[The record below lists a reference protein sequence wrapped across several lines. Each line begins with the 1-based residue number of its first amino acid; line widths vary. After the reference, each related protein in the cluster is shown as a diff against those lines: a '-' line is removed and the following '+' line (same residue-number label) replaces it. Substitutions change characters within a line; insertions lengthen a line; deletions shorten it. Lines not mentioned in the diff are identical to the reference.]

1 MDFLGMYRELRAK
14 HGPQKWWPQRT
25 KECFEICAGAI
36 LAQNTAWRNVE
47 KALDNLIAGDAIS
60 PERIAAMHER
70 KLRRIIRSSGS
81 FGDFS
86 KRITRE
92 ELLGVKGIGRETAD
106 CILLYACGKPFF
118 VIDAYTRRL
127 LSARGAIMGESI
139 TTTSACFSS
148 LRCREA
154 CGFTGNITA
163 SSCRKGRR
171 CGKALIP

>member
-70 KLRRIIRSSGS
+70 KLRRIIRPSGFFRQKAGRLKAFARFVLSYGS

-86 KRITRE
+86 KRITRQGNRG
-92 ELLGVKGIGRETAD
+92 LHTA
-106 CILLYACGKPFF
+106 
-118 VIDAYTRRL
+118 
-127 LSARGAIMGESI
+127 
-139 TTTSACFSS
+139 
-148 LRCREA
+148 LRMREA
-154 CGFTGNITA
+154 VLCH
-163 SSCRKGRR
+163 
-171 CGKALIP
+171 